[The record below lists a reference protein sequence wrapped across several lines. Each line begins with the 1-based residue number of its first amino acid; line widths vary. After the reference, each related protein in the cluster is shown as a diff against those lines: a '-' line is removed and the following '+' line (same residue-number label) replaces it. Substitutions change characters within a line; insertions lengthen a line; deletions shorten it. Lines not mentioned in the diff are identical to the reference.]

1 MKLGL
6 LIIATNKYTE
16 FLQQLI
22 TSADKFFF
30 EKSEIEVE
38 YIVFTNKNCELK
50 SNRKINFI
58 EVEHR
63 PWPWMT
69 LGRYEIFYQNKN
81 KLSEFDF
88 LFYSDVDMRFV
99 DNVDEEILSE
109 RVATLHP
116 GYFGMRGTPETNPE
130 SLACIYPNEPMCY
143 FAGGFNGGSATRF
156 LEMSKELSDN
166 IKMDLSKGII
176 AIWHDESHLN
186 RYMVT
191 NPPTKILS
199 PSYCYGESMN
209 IPFPKK
215 LLALNKNHH
224 EFRN

>member
-6 LIIATNKYTE
+6 LIIATNKYVE

-22 TSADKFFF
+22 SSADSYFFN
-30 EKSEIEVE
+30 ESQIEIE
-38 YIVFTNKNCELK
+38 YIVFTNKKINIE

-58 EVEHR
+58 DVEHY

-69 LGRYEIFYQNKN
+69 LGRYKIFDNNKEFL
-81 KLSEFDF
+81 KEFDY
-88 LFYSDVDMRFV
+88 LFYSDVDMKFV
-99 DNVDEEILSE
+99 DAVNEEILEE

-130 SLACIYPNEPMCY
+130 SLACIYPHEPMCY
-143 FAGGFNGGSATRF
+143 FAGGFNGGSATQF
-156 LEMSKELSDN
+156 LKMSNELSSN
-166 IKMDLSKGII
+166 IEKDLKQGII
-176 AIWHDESHLN
+176 AVWHDESHLN

-191 NPPTKILS
+191 NPPTKILT

-224 EFRN
+224 EFRS